1 MSRKGLILFLIA
13 GTAWG
18 LPYLFIRIAVEDFST
33 WTIVFTRVVIGAAV
47 LIPIALNLKVL
58 VPALK
63 AWKYVLAYAVIEMV
77 GPWFLITEA
86 ERVINSG
93 LAGLLVATVPFF
105 GLMLGLFYQKD
116 KSLAHPK
123 TLAGLVIGFAGVI
136 LLVGIDALSGHISLP
151 HVLMIILAALG
162 YSIAPV
168 IVATKIPHVSGV
180 AVNGLA
186 MAIVAVVYAV
196 PAAINIP
203 SEIAASPSLDSIL
216 SIVGLGVICSAI
228 AFVAFFRLVREIGS
242 TRATLVTY
250 MNMAV
255 AVLLGIILLS
265 EPITPGILVGFPLV
279 IIGSV
284 LATRKHASKKQASKK
299 LAVKESDNEVS
310 A

>member
-33 WTIVFTRVVIGAAV
+33 WTIVFSRVVVGAAV
-47 LIPIALNLKVL
+47 LIPIAMKRNVLK
-58 VPALK
+58 PALK
-63 AWKYVLAYAVIEMV
+63 AWPYVLAYAVIEMIF
-77 GPWFLITEA
+77 PWFLITEA

-105 GLMLGLFYQKD
+105 GLLIGIFYQKD
-116 KSLAHPK
+116 KSLKHPK
-123 TLAGLVIGFAGVI
+123 TLAGLAIGFTGVV
-136 LLVGIDALSGHISLP
+136 LLVGIDALSGHISVP
-151 HVLMIILAALG
+151 HVLMIILASVG

-196 PAAINIP
+196 PAAFELP
-203 SEIAASPSLDSIL
+203 KEIAANPPVESWL
-216 SIVGLGVICSAI
+216 SIVGLGVICSAV
-228 AFVAFFRLVREIGS
+228 AFVAFFQLIKEIGS
-242 TRATLVTY
+242 TRSTLVTY

-255 AVLLGIILLS
+255 AVVLGILLLG
-265 EPITPGILVGFPLV
+265 EPITAGILIGFPLV
-279 IIGSV
+279 LVGSY
-284 LATRKHASKKQASKK
+284 LATKKHTG
-299 LAVKESDNEVS
+299 VNH
-310 A
+310 